1 MGEAGLGRGKLR
13 TEAPV
18 NGGRNYNGQPEQRE
32 GGGLGE
38 GPQHPPQLP
47 RPALGKGVKRW
58 SDLHGDMQRPAE
70 MTGPPNGKSGR

>member
-32 GGGLGE
+32 GVGLGE

-47 RPALGKGVKRW
+47 RPF
-58 SDLHGDMQRPAE
+58 
-70 MTGPPNGKSGR
+70 